1 MSIGLPRRTPTN
13 KRVVACNICG
23 KVWNVATT
31 QDTRKGYHCP
41 ECSKG
46 RVQNMKIEQI
56 REAAEKKLFVGKK
69 IKVIEFGKDSHGA
82 NVLRKRRTGT
92 VTGLYPFI
100 FTAIFAGG
108 YTESFRY
115 SQFFESDGEVVRL

>member
-1 MSIGLPRRTPTN
+1 MPQRRIPGRAIIA
-13 KRVVACNICG
+13 KILA
-23 KVWNVATT
+23 KV
-31 QDTRKGYHCP
+31 G
-41 ECSKG
+41 
-46 RVQNMKIEQI
+46 VQNMKIEQI
-56 REAAEKKLFVGKK
+56 REAAENKLFVGKK

-92 VTGLYPFI
+92 VTGLYPHI
-100 FTAIFAGG
+100 FTVVMSGG

>member
-1 MSIGLPRRTPTN
+1 MPQRRILG
-13 KRVVACNICG
+13 RAIIVRSVA
-23 KVWNVATT
+23 KV
-31 QDTRKGYHCP
+31 G
-41 ECSKG
+41 
-46 RVQNMKIEQI
+46 VQNMKIEQI
-56 REAAEKKLFVGKK
+56 RESAEKKLFVGKK

-115 SQFFESDGEVVRL
+115 SQFFERDGEVVRL

>member
-1 MSIGLPRRTPTN
+1 MPQRRIPG
-13 KRVVACNICG
+13 RAIIARSVA
-23 KVWNVATT
+23 KV
-31 QDTRKGYHCP
+31 G
-41 ECSKG
+41 
-46 RVQNMKIEQI
+46 VQNMKIEQI

-100 FTAIFAGG
+100 FTAILQEDTQRVFVTVSSLKVMGKW
-108 YTESFRY
+108 
-115 SQFFESDGEVVRL
+115 

>member
-1 MSIGLPRRTPTN
+1 MPQRRIPG
-13 KRVVACNICG
+13 RAIIARSVA
-23 KVWNVATT
+23 KV
-31 QDTRKGYHCP
+31 G
-41 ECSKG
+41 
-46 RVQNMKIEQI
+46 VQNMKIEQI

-82 NVLRKRRTGT
+82 NVLRKRRGT

>member
-1 MSIGLPRRTPTN
+1 MPQRRIPG
-13 KRVVACNICG
+13 RAIIARSVA
-23 KVWNVATT
+23 KV
-31 QDTRKGYHCP
+31 G
-41 ECSKG
+41 
-46 RVQNMKIEQI
+46 VQNMKIEQI

-92 VTGLYPFI
+92 VTVTGLYPFI

>member
-1 MSIGLPRRTPTN
+1 MPQRRIPG
-13 KRVVACNICG
+13 RAIIARSAA
-23 KVWNVATT
+23 KV
-31 QDTRKGYHCP
+31 G
-41 ECSKG
+41 
-46 RVQNMKIEQI
+46 VQNMKIEQI

-92 VTGLYPFI
+92 VTGLYPHI
-100 FTAIFAGG
+100 FTVVMSGG

>member
-1 MSIGLPRRTPTN
+1 MPQRRILG
-13 KRVVACNICG
+13 RAIIARSVA
-23 KVWNVATT
+23 KV
-31 QDTRKGYHCP
+31 G
-41 ECSKG
+41 
-46 RVQNMKIEQI
+46 VQNMKIEQI
-56 REAAEKKLFVGKK
+56 REAAENKLFVGKK
-69 IKVIEFGKDSHGA
+69 VKVIEFGKDSHGA

>member
-1 MSIGLPRRTPTN
+1 
-13 KRVVACNICG
+13 
-23 KVWNVATT
+23 
-31 QDTRKGYHCP
+31 
-41 ECSKG
+41 
-46 RVQNMKIEQI
+46 MKNEQI

-69 IKVIEFGKDSHGA
+69 IKVIEFGKDRRGA
-82 NVLRKRRTGT
+82 NVLRKRRTG
-92 VTGLYPFI
+92 TGLYPFI

>member
-1 MSIGLPRRTPTN
+1 
-13 KRVVACNICG
+13 
-23 KVWNVATT
+23 
-31 QDTRKGYHCP
+31 
-41 ECSKG
+41 
-46 RVQNMKIEQI
+46 MKIEQI

-82 NVLRKRRTGT
+82 NVLRKRRTG
-92 VTGLYPFI
+92 
-100 FTAIFAGG
+100 G

>member
-1 MSIGLPRRTPTN
+1 
-13 KRVVACNICG
+13 
-23 KVWNVATT
+23 
-31 QDTRKGYHCP
+31 
-41 ECSKG
+41 
-46 RVQNMKIEQI
+46 MKIKQI
-56 REAAEKKLFVGKK
+56 RETAQKKLFVGKK
-69 IKVIEFGKDSHGA
+69 VKVLEFGKDRHGA

>member
-1 MSIGLPRRTPTN
+1 MPQRRIP
-13 KRVVACNICG
+13 KRAIIARSVA
-23 KVWNVATT
+23 KV
-31 QDTRKGYHCP
+31 G
-41 ECSKG
+41 
-46 RVQNMKIEQI
+46 VQNMKIEQI
-56 REAAEKKLFVGKK
+56 RETAQKKLFVGKK
-69 IKVIEFGKDSHGA
+69 VKVLEFGKDRHGA

-100 FTAIFAGG
+100 FTAMFAGG

>member
-1 MSIGLPRRTPTN
+1 
-13 KRVVACNICG
+13 
-23 KVWNVATT
+23 
-31 QDTRKGYHCP
+31 
-41 ECSKG
+41 
-46 RVQNMKIEQI
+46 MKIEQI
-56 REAAEKKLFVGKK
+56 RETAQKKLFVGKK
-69 IKVIEFGKDSHGA
+69 VKVLEFGKDRHGA
-82 NVLRKRRTGT
+82 NVLRKRRT